1 MVEADLHDA
10 LKVSL
15 LSPIEEVVTHAE
27 VINEQLKTIQDLG
40 GLGTGGKD
48 LYEEVK
54 AVSICVMV
62 CSLFFEAFI

>member
-15 LSPIEEVVTHAE
+15 SSPIDEVVTHAE

-40 GLGTGGKD
+40 GLGNRGRD
-48 LYEEVK
+48 LYDEVK
-54 AVSICVMV
+54 AVSRIICY
-62 CSLFFEAFI
+62 